1 MVLLAIHALP
11 AVGTPQEA
19 TLISIYQKN
28 NLKGITRK
36 VGALFLAFIQHI
48 SLFLQGDLTVHIWN
62 VVFVLLLRFAI
73 LNWDLFNWE
82 PLNPEW
88 PWEIFERV
96 TLRVSERLLWR
107 ELCPER
113 PWENQRELPSK
124 TLRDLES
131 CPERPWETQRELPW
145 ETLRRDLERPRKRE
159 RESFTLRDFERF
171 RERERATLRELCW
184 RLSSLKFQPQ
194 RKHGSVEVEFWVG
207 FGLMLGHLEAM
218 LGFCWALLGLCWAL
232 LAAFGPKI

>member
-171 RERERATLRELCW
+171 RERESYSER
-184 RLSSLKFQPQ
+184 
-194 RKHGSVEVEFWVG
+194 
-207 FGLMLGHLEAM
+207 
-218 LGFCWALLGLCWAL
+218 AL
-232 LAAFGPKI
+232 LAAFELKISTPTEAWFRWGWILGRFWAYVGPFGGYVGLLLGPFRSMLGSVGGFRA